1 MTALTPHM
9 GETKFVRWTVTGSQL
24 PLGWDDALRRFSSSL
39 SADVRDDIQLVK
51 LFLSRYQDSAG
62 NSYRLAERPDVVER
76 NAPAI
81 EAVACDA
88 HGHRLAVEHT
98 LIQPFEGQ
106 KSDDLPFLKA
116 FERLRLDDSLRVPDR
131 LIEVIPPAFAIP
143 KGFDWDAVGKAV
155 HGWFRD
161 ARLTF
166 GDGES
171 RHTIPNLPFKLDVL
185 VQTMDIAGTEGVV
198 SVSRLLPRDRP
209 FIQVLRVALAK
220 KIPKLVATPAD
231 AHILLLEDASSAI
244 GFRQVIEGIDACL
257 EEFPQLS
264 DVTAIW
270 VVKT

>member
-1 MTALTPHM
+1 L
-9 GETKFVRWTVTGSQL
+9 
-24 PLGWDDALRRFSSSL
+24 SL
-39 SADVRDDIQLVK
+39 
-51 LFLSRYQDSAG
+51 YQDSAG

-98 LIQPFEGQ
+98 LIQPFDGQ
-106 KSDDLPFLKA
+106 KSDDLPFLKG

-143 KGFDWDAVGKAV
+143 RGFDWDTVGRTV
-155 HGWFRD
+155 HDWFRD

-166 GDGES
+166 GNGES
-171 RHTIPNLPFKLDVL
+171 WHTIPDLPFKLDVL

-198 SVSRLLPRDRP
+198 SVSRLLPKDRP
-209 FIQVLRVALAK
+209 FIEVLRTALAR

-231 AHILLLEDASSAI
+231 THILLLEDASSAI
-244 GFRQVIEGIDACL
+244 GFRQVIEGIDVCR
-257 EEFPQLS
+257 EESPQLS

-270 VVKT
+270 VVKTIVWKTAGDVWFCHVWPGGVRERFRIHS